1 MTLIAFTPILWSLS
15 KDITVLPWIGEVNHA
30 LVWVAIISALGGTL
44 LAAVGIK
51 LPGIEYDIQ
60 KEEAA
65 YRKELVLG
73 EDFKESAQP
82 ARILI
87 YMVE

>member
-1 MTLIAFTPILWSLS
+1 MNTGAELLRSIMTLIAFTQFCGDCQS
-15 KDITVLPWIGEVNHA
+15 ITVLPWIGEVNHA
-30 LVWVAIISALGGTL
+30 LVWVAIIPLGGTFI

-65 YRKELVLG
+65 YRKN
-73 EDFKESAQP
+73 
-82 ARILI
+82 
-87 YMVE
+87 

>member
-1 MTLIAFTPILWSLS
+1 MKL
-15 KDITVLPWIGEVNHA
+15 NHA
-30 LVWVAIISALGGTL
+30 LVWVAIISALGGTFI

-65 YRKELVLG
+65 YRKELVHW
-73 EDFKESAQP
+73 
-82 ARILI
+82 
-87 YMVE
+87 

>member
-1 MTLIAFTPILWSLS
+1 MGLS
-15 KDITVLPWIGEVNHA
+15 KSITVYRIGEVNHA
-30 LVWVAIISALGGTL
+30 LVWVAIISALGGTFI

-65 YRKELVLG
+65 IEKN
-73 EDFKESAQP
+73 
-82 ARILI
+82 
-87 YMVE
+87 